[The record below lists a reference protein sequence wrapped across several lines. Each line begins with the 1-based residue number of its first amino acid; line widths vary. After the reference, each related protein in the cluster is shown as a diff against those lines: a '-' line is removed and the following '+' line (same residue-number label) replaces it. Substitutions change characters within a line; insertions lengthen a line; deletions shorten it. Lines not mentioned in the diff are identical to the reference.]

1 MRLRVILGEE
11 AVGSIGYVDDTA
23 AAAVAPAKDVAE
35 TTHLLADTL
44 RNAIYTLPQR
54 NHSGKMKVLGFKVE
68 NDNIAVHKF
77 NVKWGADKVTTENRH
92 AHITLLGGNVNITGG
107 YAAIKTWTN
116 RVIGQLARWPV
127 SAGVTIAVIKGLVEN
142 RMLYK
147 YVVNIPTEGQISEL
161 TGMVT
166 RGFRGA
172 FGIPRRTP
180 RECVYVIIG
189 RPRPYTLMWVTTI
202 VEYHKAMNS
211 PSQVLNETTWVH
223 WQSEDLHR
231 WDKDV
236 RRLRAR
242 VHNMGI
248 TFNRVK

>member
-11 AVGSIGYVDDTA
+11 TVGSMGYVDDTA
-23 AAAVAPAKDVAE
+23 AAAAAPAKEVAE
-35 TTHLLADTL
+35 ITQHLADTL
-44 RNAIYTLPQR
+44 RSAIHTLGQR
-54 NHSGKMKVLGFKVE
+54 NHSGKMKVLGFKVG

-77 NVKWGADKVTTENRH
+77 KVKWGADKVTTENRH
-92 AHITLLGGNVNITGG
+92 AHIKLPGGNVNITGG
-107 YAAIKTWTN
+107 YAAIRKVIKTWTN
-116 RVIGQLARWPV
+116 RVKGQLARWPV
-127 SAGVTIAVIKGLVEN
+127 SAGVTVAVIEGLVEN
-142 RMLYK
+142 RMVYK
-147 YVVNIPTEGQISEL
+147 CVVNIPTEGQISEL

-166 RGFRGA
+166 KAFRGA

-180 RECVYVIIG
+180 RECVYDIIG
-189 RPRPYTLMWVTTI
+189 RPGPDTLMWVTAI

-242 VHNMGI
+242 S
-248 TFNRVK
+248 